1 MGNID
6 DVEVMNSLFS
16 CGSFLKASTY
26 QSTDNIDLSFYH
38 ELDHEEEHRS
48 FHSKVLQ
55 HLLKM
60 IGPIISFQDNVKV
73 LILE

>member
-16 CGSFLKASTY
+16 CGSFLKASAY
-26 QSTDNIDLSFYH
+26 QSTNN
-38 ELDHEEEHRS
+38 ELDHEEEHRL

-60 IGPIISFQDNVKV
+60 IGPIISFQNNVKV